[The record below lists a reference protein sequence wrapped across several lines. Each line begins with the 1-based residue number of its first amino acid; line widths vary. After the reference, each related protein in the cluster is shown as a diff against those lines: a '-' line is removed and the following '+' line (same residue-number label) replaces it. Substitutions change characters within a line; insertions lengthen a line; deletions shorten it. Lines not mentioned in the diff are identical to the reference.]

1 MKRQLTITLIAV
13 FVSVLATACG
23 PRAEP
28 TPTLDP
34 VAVMTQVAATIQAE
48 VTQNALLTPS
58 PTATMPP
65 TPTPPPAPVQTLPP
79 VPTTQTGTGT
89 SGGNTGLP
97 ADSPD
102 KMRLV
107 GESIPDGTNYWQ
119 GERFTKSWTLENVGT
134 TTWDTKYQLIYY
146 DGTIL
151 SGELLAVSIQNPVE
165 PGVQVQISVPMEAPD
180 TLGSYISYW
189 RLINEDG
196 EPVLIMDAKED
207 VPIGTEIWVDIDVVT
222 EAEKTVTPSG

>member
-1 MKRQLTITLIAV
+1 MKKQLKITLIVAL
-13 FVSVLATACG
+13 VSIMAAACG

-34 VAVMTQVAATIQAE
+34 VMVMTQVAGTIQAE

-65 TPTPPPAPVQTLPP
+65 TLTPPPSPVQTLPP
-79 VPTTQTGTGT
+79 VPTTQTGTT
-89 SGGNTGLP
+89 GGNTGLP

-134 TTWDTKYQLIYY
+134 TTWNTKYQLIYY

-151 SGELLAVSIQNPVE
+151 SGEILAVSIQNPVE
-165 PGVQVQISVPMEAPD
+165 PGVQVEIPVPMEAPD

-196 EPVLIMDAKED
+196 EPVVIMDADED
-207 VPIGTEIWVDIDVVT
+207 VAVGTEIWVDIDVVT

>member
-1 MKRQLTITLIAV
+1 MNKQLKITLIVAL
-13 FVSVLATACG
+13 VLVLSTACG
-23 PRAEP
+23 SSAEP
-28 TPTLDP
+28 APTVNP
-34 VAVMTQVAATIQAE
+34 VEVMTQVAGTIQAE

-79 VPTTQTGTGT
+79 APTQPTG
-89 SGGNTGLP
+89 GGNTTLP

-107 GESIPDGTNYWQ
+107 SESIPDGSNYWQ

-134 TTWDTKYQLIYY
+134 TTWTTSYQLIYY

-151 SGELLAVSIQNPVE
+151 SGEILAVSIQNPVK
-165 PGVQVQISVPMEAPD
+165 PGVQVEISVPMEAPD
-180 TLGSYISYW
+180 TLGTYISYW

-196 EPVLIMDAKED
+196 APVILMHEEED
-207 VPIGTEIWVDIDVVT
+207 VPIGTEIWVEIDVVT